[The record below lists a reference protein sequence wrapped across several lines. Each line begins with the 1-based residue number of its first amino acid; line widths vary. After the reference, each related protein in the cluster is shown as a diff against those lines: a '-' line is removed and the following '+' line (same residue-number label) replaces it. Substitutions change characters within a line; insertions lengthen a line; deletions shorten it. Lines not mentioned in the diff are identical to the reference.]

1 VTTNARPLPTIE
13 APTLA
18 RVPADERD
26 RIRWL
31 MSTPMIFVHVAA
43 IVGVFLYPPTLGLV
57 ALAAALTWSRILG
70 TTLGYHRYFSHR
82 TFRTSRVMQFL
93 IGWWAESS
101 TEKGILW
108 WAGHHRNHHRY
119 ADADGDIHSPARS
132 GFFYS
137 HIGWILADRW
147 DETPLDVI
155 RDMAAY
161 PELRWLNRWHLVP
174 PVTLAVVCFLLG
186 GMPALVWGYF
196 ISTTLVWHSTFT
208 INSLSHVYGSRR
220 FPTTDTSRNNPW
232 LALLT
237 LGEGWHNNHHYFC
250 SSARNGFYWWEID
263 VTFYTIWV
271 MEKLGLVWD
280 VKRVPKRVLEEG
292 RRRQPAVTAES
303 CQPDVPLAE
312 PDVAVG

>member
-1 VTTNARPLPTIE
+1 VTTNARLLPTLD
-13 APTLA
+13 APKLD
-18 RVPADERD
+18 RIPAQEID

-31 MSTPMIFVHVAA
+31 QSSPMILVHVVAVA
-43 IVGVFLYPPTLGLV
+43 GVFLYPPTLGLV
-57 ALAAALTWSRILG
+57 ALMIGLTWFRILG

-93 IGWWAESS
+93 IAWWAQSS
-101 TEKGILW
+101 TEKGVLW

-119 ADADGDIHSPARS
+119 SDEAGDVHSPARR

-137 HIGWILADRW
+137 HIGWILSDRW

-155 RDMAAY
+155 RDMAQY
-161 PELRWLNRWHLVP
+161 PELRWLNRFHLVP
-174 PVTLAVVCFLLG
+174 PVTLAVVCFLAG

-196 ISTTLVWHSTFT
+196 ISTVLVWHSTFT
-208 INSLSHVYGSRR
+208 INSLSHVYGRRR

-232 LALLT
+232 LAVLT

-250 SSARNGFYWWEID
+250 STARNGFYWWEID
-263 VTFYTIWV
+263 VTWYVIWT

-280 VKRVPKRVLEEG
+280 VKRVPQRVLDEG
-292 RRRQPAVTAES
+292 RRRQPAVVAES
-303 CQPDVPLAE
+303 CQPDGALPE
-312 PDVAVG
+312 PDVALG